1 MSATY
6 KSFSSMYKYSIGQ
19 LFLELSISISTTV
32 IVEIKYGLFSKHFFQ
47 RKRQYGGWK
56 NLTVTTHLAK
66 KITPFSYYMEQKAFI
81 EASCIY
87 NISHTHWGKPFL
99 QLLLWKVCESC
110 RLGQIKKLEVDFGL
124 YEPSFAFIEKKRPQ
138 KYCLCELGSISYM

>member
-47 RKRQYGGWK
+47 RKQQYGGWK
-56 NLTVTTHLAK
+56 NLTVTTHFAK
-66 KITPFSYYMEQKAFI
+66 KITPFSYYMEQKPSI

-87 NISHTHWGKPFL
+87 NI
-99 QLLLWKVCESC
+99 
-110 RLGQIKKLEVDFGL
+110 
-124 YEPSFAFIEKKRPQ
+124 
-138 KYCLCELGSISYM
+138 